1 MKGIVLNL
9 LDKFGYE
16 EKRVFF
22 KPFEQTDT
30 ILHPYRS
37 SLVYIGRTLIG
48 VIGQTH
54 PKTDKE
60 YGISSAVVAE
70 LDLKAIFQEKGA
82 KVKFSTINK
91 YPSVSYDLALVVKE
105 DVTASQIVD
114 TVKKSAGTLLNSVEI
129 FDIYRGSNIDK
140 GYKSVAV
147 NIVYRSSEKTL
158 TEKDIS
164 PVHSKV
170 IDSLSRNLDA
180 ILRD

>member
-1 MKGIVLNL
+1 M
-9 LDKFGYE
+9 
-16 EKRVFF
+16 
-22 KPFEQTDT
+22 
-30 ILHPYRS
+30 
-37 SLVYIGRTLIG
+37 
-48 VIGQTH
+48 
-54 PKTDKE
+54 
-60 YGISSAVVAE
+60 
-70 LDLKAIFQEKGA
+70 
-82 KVKFSTINK
+82 
-91 YPSVSYDLALVVKE
+91 
-105 DVTASQIVD
+105 
-114 TVKKSAGTLLNSVEI
+114 SAGTLLNSVEI